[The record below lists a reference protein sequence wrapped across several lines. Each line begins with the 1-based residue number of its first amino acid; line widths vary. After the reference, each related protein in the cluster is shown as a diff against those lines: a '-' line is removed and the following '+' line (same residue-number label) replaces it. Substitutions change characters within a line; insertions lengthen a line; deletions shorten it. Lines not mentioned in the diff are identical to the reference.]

1 MGRRKQ
7 DPREQKQR
15 GHPGRRKSKTE
26 RAIAA
31 IEAQAAADAKLLA
44 SAADPSDLQ
53 ALPVFINDKRLAPA
67 IEVWKEYAPR
77 LDKLQLLT
85 TLDRHLFAMFCIY
98 VAEFALANRDIL
110 DKGYSVMV
118 TTVAG
123 SKSKAKGSQM
133 PRLNPS
139 VDRRDHAAKMMLDLA
154 GKFGFTPLDRAKL
167 IGLHAMREDEMTLF
181 GRVRPPQMAP
191 VQTPAAPAHAPS
203 AAGSG
208 RSLDSPPPGARPN

>member
-1 MGRRKQ
+1 MGRRKL
-7 DPREQKQR
+7 DPRDKKRR
-15 GHPGRRKSKTE
+15 GNPDQRKSKTDREIE
-26 RAIAA
+26 RIEQMAA
-31 IEAQAAADAKLLA
+31 TDAKLLA
-44 SAADPSDLQ
+44 AAGDPADLQ

-85 TLDRHLFAMFCIY
+85 TLDRHTFAMFCIY

-110 DKGYSVMV
+110 EKGYSIMV

-154 GKFGFTPLDRAKL
+154 AKFGFTPLDRAKL
-167 IGLHAMREDEMTLF
+167 ISLQAMREDEQTLF
-181 GRVRPPQMAP
+181 GRVRPAQVAP
-191 VQTPAAPAHAPS
+191 VLASAAPPPSQS

-208 RSLDSPPPGARPN
+208 RSLDSRPPGARPN